1 MIGAVRVV
9 SYVALCLAPF
19 SWSLAQVDSTAL
31 RYANTIT
38 IDDLRR
44 HLSILASDE
53 YQGRDTGQEGQKMA
67 AQYLTQQF
75 SSFGIPPVP
84 ASDPAAIVQGY
95 LQLRYGAPAEP
106 ILQRQQ
112 LQAWQVQLRQFLAG
126 RNVTTP
132 AATRTAR

>member
-1 MIGAVRVV
+1 MIGAVRVM

-95 LQLRYGAPAEP
+95 LHP
-106 ILQRQQ
+106 
-112 LQAWQVQLRQFLAG
+112 F
-126 RNVTTP
+126 T
-132 AATRTAR
+132 